1 MPRAAKIIIFFI
13 VFAILAVI
21 FIILY
26 VPNIYFC
33 HKSKE
38 LRFLSITP
46 EPYPFSESAVP
57 EDYKRTDLN
66 GVSFMAPA
74 KLDEGGKDNWKSLRS
89 ESGDFEVRVCSP
101 NNFKENAYDFDI
113 RLVKGEVPDN
123 LYKRT
128 TAAVNLTYDDVKP
141 LIPYN
146 AFFFYHL
153 AVKKEKT
160 AYSYLGGG
168 YTISISFQTT
178 SMTAMSFTERFQTKL
193 LPSRITMLLLIFIQR
208 NQIIKPNR
216 SCISAHPTKKHSQV
230 FLNHSKLS
238 NKEKK

>member
-1 MPRAAKIIIFFI
+1 MSRAAKIIIFFI

-160 AYSYLGGG
+160 ASSYLGGG
-168 YTISISFQTT
+168 YTNLYQFSNDFYDGYVFYGEISDEAS
-178 SMTAMSFTERFQTKL
+178 SVPNNNAVAYLYSKESNHKTE
-193 LPSRITMLLLIFIQR
+193 
-208 NQIIKPNR
+208 
-216 SCISAHPTKKHSQV
+216 QV
-230 FLNHSKLS
+230 VYIGTPD
-238 NKEKK
+238 EKTLAGVLESLETE